1 MKYPLKFLTN
11 LKERKEKSEKK
22 SRQSL
27 GMIRKLLDD
36 LEYFGGDILALSKE
50 SINYSINSDLIKADI
65 SLKKAEKKVDAFNK
79 NLLKA
84 RNVLRELLGE
94 INNFQNIYNK
104 IELFGK
110 NFSNAKEEFFEAKIL
125 YSYIKSDRRKILG
138 LANFPLADI
147 ETYAGGLSDFCGELL
162 RRAKLDITK
171 KSNCSKE
178 IEKYYQDTKAVY
190 QILAKFSF
198 SNKSGIRSKV
208 DNLKGYIF
216 EFENLLYNLS
226 MKTKK

>member
-1 MKYPLKFLTN
+1 MKYPFLIN
-11 LKERKEKSEKK
+11 LKERKKKSEKK
-22 SRQSL
+22 SRRSL
-27 GMIRKLLDD
+27 DIIRKLLDD
-36 LEYFGGDILALSKE
+36 LEYFGGDILTLSKK

-65 SLKKAEKKVDAFNK
+65 SLKKAEKKVNIFNK

-84 RNVLRELLGE
+84 RNILRELLGE
-94 INNFQNIYNK
+94 INNFQNTYSK
-104 IELFGK
+104 IELFEK
-110 NFSNAKEEFFEAKIL
+110 KFSGAKEEFFEAKIL

-138 LANFPLADI
+138 PENFPLADI

-162 RRAKLDITK
+162 RRAKLDIIK

-178 IEKYYQDTKAVY
+178 IEKYYQDTKAIY

-208 DNLKGYIF
+208 DNLKGYIS
-216 EFENLLYNLS
+216 EFENLFYDLKINKVGS
-226 MKTKK
+226 